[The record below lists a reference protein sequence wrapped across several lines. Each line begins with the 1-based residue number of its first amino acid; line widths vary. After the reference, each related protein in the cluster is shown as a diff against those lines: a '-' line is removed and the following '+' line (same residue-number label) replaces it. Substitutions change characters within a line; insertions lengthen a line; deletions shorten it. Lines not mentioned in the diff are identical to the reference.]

1 MKEIKLTN
9 GGVALVDDEDFD
21 DLNKHKWFS
30 HKERN
35 TAYAWRNE
43 KKGFRQY
50 GKVKMHRQIL
60 NPKKSEHVDHINGN
74 GLDNRRD
81 NIRVCTAQQNQMN
94 RHNHSSHS
102 SIYKGV
108 SYHKQNDRWRAL
120 IHLNG
125 KPISLGCYSTPEAAA
140 IAYNEKAIELFGEF
154 ARPNVIKSL

>member
-1 MKEIKLTN
+1 MKEIELTN

-21 DLNKHKWFS
+21 DLSKHKWLS
-30 HKERN
+30 HKEGN
-35 TAYAWRNE
+35 TAYAWRHE

-94 RHNHSSHS
+94 RQNHGAHS

-108 SYHKQNDRWRAL
+108 SFHKKNKMWRATINL
-120 IHLNG
+120 KG
-125 KPISLGCYSTPEAAA
+125 KQLYAGCYSTPEAAA
-140 IAYNEKAIELFGEF
+140 IAYNEKAVELFGEF
-154 ARPNVIKSL
+154 ARPNVI